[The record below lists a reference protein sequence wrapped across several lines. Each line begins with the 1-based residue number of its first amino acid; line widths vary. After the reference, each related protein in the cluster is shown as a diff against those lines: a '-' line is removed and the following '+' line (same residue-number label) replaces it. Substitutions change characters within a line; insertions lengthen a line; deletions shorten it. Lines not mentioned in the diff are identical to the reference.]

1 MESKIDLV
9 HFMGL
14 SNSFVKDNIEDN
26 IEDQKEDVGTKSMNV
41 VTENAENNKRVK
53 KSMHISSEVAFMES
67 PSKKQK
73 TEIKDKARH
82 KTVNWEGEES
92 VEGSK
97 KRQE

>member
-41 VTENAENNKRVK
+41 VTENAGNNKGVK
-53 KSMHISSEVAFMES
+53 KSMHISSEVAFMEN
-67 PSKKQK
+67 PSKKRK
-73 TEIKDKARH
+73 TEIKDKGRH
-82 KTVNWEGEES
+82 KTVNWEGEVS